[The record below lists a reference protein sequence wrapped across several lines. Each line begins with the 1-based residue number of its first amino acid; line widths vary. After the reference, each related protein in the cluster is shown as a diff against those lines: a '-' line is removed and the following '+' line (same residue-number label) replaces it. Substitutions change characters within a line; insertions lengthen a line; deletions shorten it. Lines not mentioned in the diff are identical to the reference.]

1 MHVPGP
7 ISRLTREEKLLAG
20 LNLAEMS
27 GLEVGALASPM
38 LRPPAA
44 RMKFVDHADSAAL
57 RAKYANDPAV
67 ALDDIVRVDAVW
79 GENTLAQ
86 CFPDE
91 RFDFVIASHVIEHVP
106 DMIGWL
112 GEVADVLNPDG
123 RLILATPDR
132 RYSFDLLRRETTLT
146 DLIDAHLRGAKRP
159 TPGQV
164 FDLNANAVAHDHM
177 AAWFAPPVTPPCRY
191 ASRDWA
197 LGQARAAQAGT
208 YIDVHCSVFTA
219 RSLLE
224 LLDGL
229 LELKLLRFRVER
241 FYVASVGSAEMSLV
255 LRRVPDGADPQ
266 AARVAIQA
274 MLHAGH
280 DTEGLGL
287 DTAGAADTRAA
298 ALRGRVAELEGAL
311 ATIQSSTSWKITR
324 PLRALAG
331 PLRRKSLEG
340 KPPAA

>member
-7 ISRLTREEKLLAG
+7 ISKLTREEKLLAG
-20 LNLAEMS
+20 LNLAQMS

-67 ALDDIVRVDAVW
+67 ALDDIVPVDAVW

-86 CFPDE
+86 CFPGE

-123 RLILATPDR
+123 RLILAIPDR

-159 TPGQV
+159 SPGQV
-164 FDLNANAVAHDHM
+164 FDLNANAVAHDHV
-177 AAWFAPPVTPPCRY
+177 AAWFAPPVVPPRHY
-191 ASRDWA
+191 ASRGWA

-224 LLDGL
+224 LLEGL
-229 LELKLLRFRVER
+229 LELELLPYRLER
-241 FYVASVGSAEMSLV
+241 FHVAPVGSAEMSLV
-255 LRRVPDGADPQ
+255 LRRQPEAAGAQ
-266 AARVAIQA
+266 AAQPALRA
-274 MLHAGH
+274 MLLAGQ
-280 DTEGLGL
+280 DTEGLAL
-287 DTAGAADTRAA
+287 DTVSDAVPLQR
-298 ALRGRVAELEGAL
+298 RVAELEHAL
-311 ATIQSSTSWKITR
+311 AAMRASTSWKITR
-324 PLRALAG
+324 PLRTLAG
-331 PLRRKSLEG
+331 RFKRKSLEG
-340 KPPAA
+340 NPSAA